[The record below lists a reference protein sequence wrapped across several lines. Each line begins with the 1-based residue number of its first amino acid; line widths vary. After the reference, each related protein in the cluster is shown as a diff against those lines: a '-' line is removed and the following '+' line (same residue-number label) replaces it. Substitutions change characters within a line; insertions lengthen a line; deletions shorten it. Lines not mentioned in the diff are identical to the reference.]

1 MSASSIRRR
10 YGRRLEKMFHPERHI
25 CHIFLAEMFET
36 WENNDLSGL
45 YDKDCNNIRIDE
57 SVFYITNSLYITN
70 SHFLK
75 SVMFVKSTPVKF
87 ETIPISDKEQCK
99 REAIYLSKMAHDT
112 TYDQLSQ
119 RL

>member
-10 YGRRLEKMFHPERHI
+10 YDRRLEKMFNSERHV

-36 WENNDLSGL
+36 WENNNLPGL

-57 SVFYITNSLYITN
+57 SVFYITNSG
-70 SHFLK
+70 FLK
-75 SVMFVKSTPVKF
+75 GVMLVKSTPVKF
-87 ETIPISDKEQCK
+87 ETIPIGNKEQCK
-99 REAIYLSKMAHDT
+99 REAIYLHKMTHDT